1 MKQLAM
7 QLIAHSLSHING
19 LTASEVKDLAAR
31 LRNASDRSEALALR
45 VAMVGKKPHHNFDTK
60 TELMLWAAESLGE
73 ANALAAAHGAL
84 VNTLTSAVVRDA
96 GIYQEF
102 MRAATSEEFQRS
114 VSDAIFNSE
123 FGAN

>member
-1 MKQLAM
+1 MK
-7 QLIAHSLSHING
+7 LIAHSLSHING
-19 LTASEVKDLAAR
+19 LTASEVKGLAAR
-31 LRNASDRSEALALR
+31 LRDASDRSEALALR
-45 VAMVGKKPHHNFDTK
+45 VAMVAKKPYNFDTK

-102 MRAATSEEFQRS
+102 MPAATSGEFQRS

>member
-1 MKQLAM
+1 M

-19 LTASEVKDLAAR
+19 LTASEVKGVAAR
-31 LRNASDRSEALALR
+31 LRDASDRSEALALR
-45 VAMVGKKPHHNFDTK
+45 LARVANKPYNFEAK

-84 VNTLTSAVVRDA
+84 MDTLTSAVVRDA